1 MLIASFKKCA
11 MEGVGETILFGPHL
25 RHSQRHSKK
34 KEKRERRRIS
44 HTIFTKMCCCKGRML
59 PLGDLFI
66 LRQKLWAWRG
76 DFPMKCCGLCY
87 AGSKTLWVL
96 LVTESF
102 KDISAC
108 LQDTFTGVSLSGQV
122 QLASQ
127 QMNNFHWLH
136 SCLGKNWDLGSWF
149 LFESVVKYPTKY
161 SFDCLRELSLNPS
174 DFNK

>member
-1 MLIASFKKCA
+1 MCSWNLPRALTMGWTSSFRLWESSDSYSQSLAQNHLSFDLVFISSNCTPLVPNC
-11 MEGVGETILFGPHL
+11 GSCWLHHL
-25 RHSQRHSKK
+25 RNMLWKVCGKQSFLVHIYNTHRDTVRKK
-34 KEKRERRRIS
+34 RKEREGGYRIPFS
-44 HTIFTKMCCCKGRML
+44 LRCCCKGRVL

-108 LQDTFTGVSLSGQV
+108 LQDTFTGVSLSG
-122 QLASQ
+122 
-127 QMNNFHWLH
+127 
-136 SCLGKNWDLGSWF
+136 
-149 LFESVVKYPTKY
+149 
-161 SFDCLRELSLNPS
+161 
-174 DFNK
+174 